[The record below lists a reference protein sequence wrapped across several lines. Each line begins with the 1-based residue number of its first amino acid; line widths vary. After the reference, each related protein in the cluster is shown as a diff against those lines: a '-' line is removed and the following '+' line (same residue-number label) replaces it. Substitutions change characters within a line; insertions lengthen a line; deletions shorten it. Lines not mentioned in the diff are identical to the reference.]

1 MDEHFGELDHPPRL
15 LMGPGP
21 INVHP
26 RVLRAMSVQ
35 LLGQFD
41 PEFTRYMNQTMAL
54 YRNVFETRNRWTFL
68 IDGSSRAAIEAALVS
83 SLTPGDA
90 AVIVSSGRFGLLLAE
105 IAGRCGAHITMV
117 EGAWGGVVEP
127 EAIEAAVNRVRPRL
141 VACVH
146 GDTST
151 TMAQPIEAIG
161 GICRR
166 YGALLYVDA
175 TATLSGMPVPVDA
188 WGADIVTAGLQKCLG
203 GPSGSAP
210 ITISDRAAEHIFKR
224 RHVERG
230 LATAGAGDA
239 VGQRIAS
246 NYFDLAMIM
255 DYWSDKRLNHH
266 TEAASML
273 YAARE
278 CARVALEEGLPA
290 RFARHCVAGR
300 AVVAGAQ
307 AMGLT
312 IYGDPAYKMSHVTAV
327 EIPAEIDGERVR
339 ERMRRDFEIEIGTA
353 FGALAGKVW
362 RIGSMG
368 INARKDAVL
377 TTLAAL
383 ESVLRREGFGFA
395 PGAGVDAALAV
406 YDEPCRPSP
415 GAGDSAQALM
425 DGVTSA

>member
-1 MDEHFGELDHPPRL
+1 MDELFGELYHPPRL

-41 PEFTRYMNQTMAL
+41 PEFTEYMNQTMGL
-54 YRNVFETRNRWTFL
+54 YRRVFETQNRWTFL
-68 IDGSSRAAIEAALVS
+68 IDGTSRAAIEAALVS
-83 SLTPGDA
+83 SLIPGDE

-105 IAGRCGAHITMV
+105 IAERCRARVTMV
-117 EGAWGGVVEP
+117 AGDWGAVVEP
-127 EAIEAAVNRVRPRL
+127 EAIEAVVRRVRPRL

-166 YGALLYVDA
+166 YDALLYVDA
-175 TATLSGMPVPVDA
+175 TATLAGMPVPVDA

-210 ITISDRAAEHIFKR
+210 ITISDRAAEHIYKR
-224 RHVERG
+224 RHVEQG
-230 LATAGAGDA
+230 LASAAAGDP
-239 VGQRIAS
+239 VGERIAS

-255 DYWSDKRLNHH
+255 DYWSEKRLNHH

-278 CARVALEEGLPA
+278 CARVVLEEGLPA
-290 RFARHCVAGR
+290 RFARHRAAGR

-312 IYGDPAYKMSHVTAV
+312 IYGNPKYKMSNVTAV
-327 EIPAEIDGERVR
+327 EIPAGIHGERVR

-362 RIGSMG
+362 RIGAMG
-368 INARKDAVL
+368 VNARKDAVL

-383 ESVLRREGFGFA
+383 ETVLRREGFGFS

-406 YDEPCRPSP
+406 YD
-415 GAGDSAQALM
+415 Q
-425 DGVTSA
+425 V